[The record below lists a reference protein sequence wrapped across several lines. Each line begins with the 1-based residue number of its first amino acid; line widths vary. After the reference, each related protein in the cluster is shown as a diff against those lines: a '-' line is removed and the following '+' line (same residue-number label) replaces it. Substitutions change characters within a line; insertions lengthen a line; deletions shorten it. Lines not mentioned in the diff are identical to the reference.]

1 MENKELEKGYNI
13 EEAAQLLGRS
23 AVTIRRYIK
32 SQKLKAEKLGGAYVI
47 PASELRKY
55 LL

>member
-1 MENKELEKGYNI
+1 MENKVIEKGYNI
-13 EEAAQLLGRS
+13 EEAAELLGRS

-32 SQKLKAEKLGGAYVI
+32 SQKLKAERLGGKYII

-55 LL
+55 LA